1 MVVLSASVVTKSG
14 RVIVAR
20 QFVEMNRLRIEGLL
34 AAFPKLVGSGNKQH
48 TFIETDTV
56 RYVWQPVEQI
66 FLVLITNK
74 ASNIVEDLDTLRL
87 LSKLVP
93 EIAGGHTE
101 EKLADKCFELVFA
114 FDEVITPGGYR
125 EYIDLRQIRQNL
137 EMDSHEEKLHNM
149 VKKTKMD
156 SAKDQANHMSK
167 VIRSRQKEA
176 AKSGGLIAAGT
187 MTGIG
192 GGGGAGGDNVVEL
205 EQQQGGTSRSQHQ
218 MGYELTLTDKEQAP
232 IAATAPTNVQS
243 IKLGKKPKG
252 STLLDKVAK
261 EDNLNLSASLVMS
274 KRKAQQ
280 SVAAEIAEVAVT
292 KQPLTILVDE
302 KLSCQLSQEGAL
314 ENLDLKGTLSVT
326 ANDDSAFKAIIF
338 VTDSDSTA
346 PNRSAPPPPGLTF
359 QVHPKVNKSEWEKRK
374 VLTLKD
380 KDKGFPVGRPVG
392 VLRWSLQSNMDDSLV
407 PFLINCWPED
417 EGDGTINVNIEYTL
431 QSTTLELHNVQV
443 NVPLGT
449 SAHPH
454 IVALD
459 GAYQHDTSNQILSW
473 QLALVDKSNATGT
486 LEFTLQNSSLDAFYP
501 ITIDFTAK
509 KLFYDLTI
517 TGVKHLDDESR
528 NIGFSVA
535 KALTTDNYQVS

>member
-1 MVVLSASVVTKSG
+1 
-14 RVIVAR
+14 
-20 QFVEMNRLRIEGLL
+20 MNRLRIEGLL
-34 AAFPKLVGSGNKQH
+34 AAFPKLMGSGNKQH

-56 RYVWQPVEQI
+56 RYVWQPLEQI

-176 AKSGGLIAAGT
+176 AKSGGLMAPGT

-192 GGGGAGGDNVVEL
+192 GGGDGGTIDFEHMGTRS
-205 EQQQGGTSRSQHQ
+205 EQQTGYDPTSS
-218 MGYELTLTDKEQAP
+218 MKDPEP
-232 IAATAPTNVQS
+232 AAVPVSTNVQS
-243 IKLGKKPKG
+243 IKLGRKAKG

-261 EDNLNLSASLVMS
+261 EDNLNLSASLATA
-274 KRKAQQ
+274 KKKAQQ
-280 SVAAEIAEVAVT
+280 SAAAEIAEISAT
-292 KQPLTILVDE
+292 KQPMTILVDE
-302 KLSCQLSQEGAL
+302 KLSCQLSQEGVL
-314 ENLDLKGTLSVT
+314 ESFDLKGTLSVT
-326 ANDDSAFKAIIF
+326 ANEDSAAR
-338 VTDSDSTA
+338 TA
-346 PNRSAPPPPGLTF
+346 VFIAEHSSNGTPPPPQGLTF
-359 QVHPKVNKSEWEKRK
+359 QVHPKVNKSDWEKHNI
-374 VLTLKD
+374 LTLKD
-380 KDKGFPVGRPVG
+380 KGKGFPVGRPVG
-392 VLRWSLQSNMDDSLV
+392 VLRWSLQSNADDTLV

-417 EGDGTINVNIEYTL
+417 EGDGSINVNIEYTL
-431 QSTTLELHNVQV
+431 QNTKLELHNVQV
-443 NVPLGT
+443 KVPLGT
-449 SAHPH
+449 SAQPPH

-459 GAYQHDTSNQILSW
+459 GAYQQEASDQTLIW
-473 QLALVDKSNATGT
+473 QLALVDHSNATGT
-486 LEFTLQNSSLDAFYP
+486 LEFTIQNSALDAFFP
-501 ITIDFTAK
+501 ITIEFTAK
-509 KLFYDLTI
+509 QLFYDIAVNAVKLT
-517 TGVKHLDDESR
+517 DDESTYV
-528 NIGFSVA
+528 NFSLT
-535 KALTTDNYQVS
+535 KALAADNYVVS